1 MRVHQC
7 LNGKKR
13 SDQRHSWLF
22 NLPFV
27 PCCEPQENPVMV
39 AISCVFNMQ
48 DTHER
53 TYLAL
58 GGDASYSL
66 LTRLQIIIISIR
78 HIEFFSLFVILLSR
92 EVFPIHIPWSFTFFS
107 DVFITFFVLPL
118 FVIYTK
124 WISSAEYTSSLGIQA
139 VLFICHSCS
148 TGLVTSCNISTPW
161 IYLQALFHFLFLSLY
176 EI

>member
-1 MRVHQC
+1 MRVHQY
-7 LNGKKR
+7 LKGKKR
-13 SDQRHSWLF
+13 SNQRHSWLF

-58 GGDASYSL
+58 GGDASISL
-66 LTRLQIIIISIR
+66 LTTNHHHLYQTYWVFQFVCYIAKQRGFPHSHPMLF
-78 HIEFFSLFVILLSR
+78 HFFSMFSLGV
-92 EVFPIHIPWSFTFFS
+92 FFS
-107 DVFITFFVLPL
+107 PF

>member
-1 MRVHQC
+1 MRVHQY
-7 LNGKKR
+7 LKGKKR
-13 SDQRHSWLF
+13 SNQRHSWLF

-58 GGDASYSL
+58 GGDASISL
-66 LTRLQIIIISIR
+66 LTWLQIIIIFIR
-78 HIEFFSLFVILLSR
+78 CIEFFSLFVILLSR
-92 EVFPIHIPWSFTFFS
+92 EAFPIHIPCSFTFFS
-107 DVFITFFVLPL
+107 MFSLGGFFSPF